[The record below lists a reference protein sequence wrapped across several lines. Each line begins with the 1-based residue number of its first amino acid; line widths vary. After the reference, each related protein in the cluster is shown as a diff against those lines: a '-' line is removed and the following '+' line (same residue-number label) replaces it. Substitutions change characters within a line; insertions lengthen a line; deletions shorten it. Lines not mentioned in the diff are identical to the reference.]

1 MNSHSV
7 KPLAL
12 TIAGL
17 LLGACASSPEQV
29 AEVDRARAA
38 VRMLAEN
45 PLAQEAA
52 SRELASARDSLANAE
67 MALEDREDESIEH
80 YSYLASQQAKTG
92 LARVGEARA
101 REEVARGEAER
112 NRVLLEARTR
122 EAARATAQAE
132 QQARLAEGRAVEAE
146 SARAEAEQALQEA
159 ERTRQQLEELEAKQT
174 ERGMVL
180 TLGDVLFDT
189 AAASI
194 KPGAM
199 DVLDRV
205 ATFMRDH
212 EEMQVIVEGHTD
224 SRGSEEFNQQLSMQR
239 AQSVAQALGSRG
251 VDADRIRTVGR
262 GEAVPVA
269 SNDTAAGQQL
279 NRRVE
284 LVFSDP
290 EGQFVTDASDS
301 RR

>member
-1 MNSHSV
+1 M
-7 KPLAL
+7 
-12 TIAGL
+12 
-17 LLGACASSPEQV
+17 
-29 AEVDRARAA
+29 
-38 VRMLAEN
+38 
-45 PLAQEAA
+45 AQDAA
-52 SRELASARDSLANAE
+52 SRELASARESLASAE
-67 MALEDREDESIEH
+67 MALEEREDERIEH
-80 YSYLASQQAKTG
+80 YSYLASQQARTG

-122 EAARATAQAE
+122 EAAQATAQAQ

-159 ERTRQQLEELEAKQT
+159 ERMRQQLEELQAKQT

-212 EEMQVIVEGHTD
+212 EEIQVIVEGHTD
-224 SRGSEEFNQQLSMQR
+224 SRGSDAFNQQLSMQR
-239 AQSVAQALGSRG
+239 AQSVGQALGSRG
-251 VDADRIRTVGR
+251 VDADRVRTVGR
-262 GEAVPVA
+262 GETVPVA

-290 EGQFVTDASDS
+290 EGQFVSDASDS